1 MESLRRFLAIVI
13 ADLRERTRALRFWI
27 ILAIVAALTWWCFP
41 SAESLQVAVGIGDAR
56 GRYSS
61 AWAGLTLGLMYSTM
75 LAWLGFYLVRGTLVR
90 DFDSR
95 VWQLLVATP
104 MTRAGYLLAKWA
116 SHMVVFCVVLAVGL
130 AVGVVAQWVRAEDRG
145 FDLVEM
151 VKPVLVLTLPSL
163 ALTAF
168 FAIAFDMVPLLRRTA
183 GNVLYFFVWVF
194 LFASLT
200 SRFDP
205 EASAWARQTALS
217 DPSGITLVQ
226 RDMMRALPTIA
237 PGVDP
242 AQMNIGMNQLDR
254 PVTLFTWTHWSL
266 GWDDVGGRV
275 VWVLAA
281 LLATASLAPF
291 VDWAAARTSSARP
304 AARPGRRLRWLDAL
318 LRPLES
324 FNGGRLMASELRL
337 MLRQRRLWW
346 WAALLVCWGVQA
358 AAPTLAQT
366 GAVIVAWMISLDLF
380 ARSLLRERDTGTAAL
395 VMTATRASARLL
407 TARLSATVLIAL
419 VSVLP
424 ALVRWTLQSPPVALN
439 LLLAA
444 LGVALL
450 GLALAALCR
459 SPRPYELTMVL
470 LAYLGVQGAGP
481 LAFHAA
487 SPGMAW
493 GIAMAPLACV
503 AVLLLAWPG
512 VNAREGGAARAGV
525 A

>member
-1 MESLRRFLAIVI
+1 MEVLRRFLAIVL
-13 ADLRERTRALRFWI
+13 ADLRERTRALRFWV
-27 ILAIVAALTWWCFP
+27 ILAIVAGLTWWCFP
-41 SAESLQVAVGIGDAR
+41 AAESQQVAVGIGDAR

-130 AVGVVAQWVRAEDRG
+130 AVGVAAQFVRAEDRA

-151 VKPVLVLTLPSL
+151 VTPVLVLTLPSL
-163 ALTAF
+163 AITAF

-200 SRFDP
+200 TAFDP
-205 EASAWARQTALS
+205 EESAWARQTALS

-254 PVTLFTWTHWSL
+254 PVELFDWTQWSVA
-266 GWDDVGGRV
+266 WRDVGGRA
-275 VWVLAA
+275 VWLLVAM
-281 LLATASLAPF
+281 LATVSLAPL

-304 AARPGRRLRWLDAL
+304 AARPGRRLRWLDRM

-324 FNGGRLMASELRL
+324 FNGGRLLASELRL

-346 WAALLVCWGVQA
+346 WGALLLCWGLQIG
-358 AAPTLAQT
+358 APAMVQT

-380 ARSLLRERDTGTAAL
+380 ARSLLRERETGTAAL

-407 TARLSATVLIAL
+407 TARTAAAVLIA
-419 VSVLP
+419 VGSVLP
-424 ALVRWTLQSPPVALN
+424 ALVRWSLQSPAVALS
-439 LLLAA
+439 LLVTA
-444 LGVALL
+444 LGVALA
-450 GLALAALCR
+450 GLALAAVCS
-459 SPRPYELTMVL
+459 SPRPYELAMVF

-481 LAFHAA
+481 LAFH
-487 SPGMAW
+487 
-493 GIAMAPLACV
+493 LATPS
-503 AVLLLAWPG
+503 ATAITALATLALGALLLLTWPG
-512 VNAREGGAARAGV
+512 VNKSGSAQASGA
-525 A
+525 

>member
-1 MESLRRFLAIVI
+1 MEVLRRFLAIVL
-13 ADLRERTRALRFWI
+13 ADLRERTRALRFWV
-27 ILAIVAALTWWCFP
+27 ILAIVAGLTWWCFP
-41 SAESLQVAVGIGDAR
+41 TAESQQVAVGIGDAR

-116 SHMVVFCVVLAVGL
+116 SHMVVFCVVLVVGL
-130 AVGVVAQWVRAEDRG
+130 AVGVVAQWVRAEDRA

-163 ALTAF
+163 AITAF

-200 SRFDP
+200 TTFDP
-205 EASAWARQTALS
+205 EESAWARQTALS

-226 RDMMRALPTIA
+226 RDMMRVLPAVA
-237 PGVDP
+237 PTVDP
-242 AQMNIGMNQLDR
+242 AQMNIGMNQLDA
-254 PVTLFTWTHWSL
+254 PVTLFDWSQ
-266 GWDDVGGRV
+266 WKVRWRDVGGRAL
-275 VWVLAA
+275 WVLVAM
-281 LLATASLAPF
+281 LATVTLAP
-291 VDWAAARTSSARP
+291 VLDWAAARTASARP

-324 FNGGRLMASELRL
+324 FNAGRLLASELRL

-346 WAALLVCWGVQA
+346 WGALLVCWGLQA
-358 AAPTLAQT
+358 GAPVLVQT

-380 ARSLLRERDTGTAAL
+380 ARSLLRERETGTAAL
-395 VMTATRASARLL
+395 VMTASRASARLL
-407 TARLSATVLIAL
+407 SARALATMLIAL
-419 VSVLP
+419 FSVLP
-424 ALVRWTLQSPPVALN
+424 ALVRHLLESPPVALS
-439 LLLAA
+439 LLVTALA
-444 LGVALL
+444 VALS
-450 GLALAALCR
+450 GLALAAVCR
-459 SPRPYELTMVL
+459 SPRPFEMAMVF

-481 LAFHAA
+481 LAYSLAT
-487 SPGMAW
+487 PL
-493 GIAMAPLACV
+493 AMAITALVTLALG
-503 AVLLLAWPG
+503 AMLLLAWPG
-512 VNAREGGAARAGV
+512 VNRAGGGH
-525 A
+525 APAT